1 MLSFRTGSLQYQ
13 LSSHNAQKKMQKIL
27 DTHKISGNTYSATQQ
42 LSNSATQQLSNS
54 ATQQLSNSATQ
65 QLSNSATRLCPDKR
79 AFFSF
84 RQRHHYIFSSIF
96 ADDNRAVNLFHIKP
110 QRVPRMRRVLS
121 SSIQPCILLNASFL
135 QSKKHRYCVEPP
147 PSVAV
152 LRAMYRIRHLK
163 SYHFLYALR
172 LH

>member
-27 DTHKISGNTYSATQQ
+27 DTHKISGNTY
-42 LSNSATQQLSNS
+42 S

-110 QRVPRMRRVLS
+110 QRVPRMRRVLL

-163 SYHFLYALR
+163 PYHFLYALR

>member
-27 DTHKISGNTYSATQQ
+27 DTHKISGNTY
-42 LSNSATQQLSNS
+42 S

-110 QRVPRMRRVLS
+110 QRVPRMRRVLL

-135 QSKKHRYCVEPP
+135 QSTKHRYCVEPP

-163 SYHFLYALR
+163 PYHFLYALR

>member
-27 DTHKISGNTYSATQQ
+27 YTHKISGNTY
-42 LSNSATQQLSNS
+42 SATQQLSNS

-110 QRVPRMRRVLS
+110 QRVPRMRRVLL

>member
-1 MLSFRTGSLQYQ
+1 MLSLKIGLPQYKN
-13 LSSHNAQKKMQKIL
+13 SPPKAQTLCNVL
-27 DTHKISGNTYSATQQ
+27 DIPVAAWNTNSATQQ

-110 QRVPRMRRVLS
+110 QRVPRMRRVLL

-163 SYHFLYALR
+163 PYHFLYALR

>member
-27 DTHKISGNTYSATQQ
+27 DTHKISGNTY
-42 LSNSATQQLSNS
+42 S

-110 QRVPRMRRVLS
+110 QRVPRMRRVLL

-135 QSKKHRYCVEPP
+135 QSKKHRYYVEPP

>member
-1 MLSFRTGSLQYQ
+1 MLSLKIGLPQYKN
-13 LSSHNAQKKMQKIL
+13 SPPKAQTLCNVL
-27 DTHKISGNTYSATQQ
+27 DIPVAAWNT
-42 LSNSATQQLSNS
+42 NS

-110 QRVPRMRRVLS
+110 QRVPRMRRVLL

-163 SYHFLYALR
+163 PYHFLYALR

>member
-27 DTHKISGNTYSATQQ
+27 DTHKISGNTY
-42 LSNSATQQLSNS
+42 S

-110 QRVPRMRRVLS
+110 QRVPRMRRVLL